1 MTFEQWMKK
10 VNQNISEV
18 VGLSSDDLADQPY
31 MDWFTDGMTP
41 MEAAMEALE
50 AEGFERESEE

>member
-18 VGLSSDDLADQPY
+18 AGLSSDDLADQTY
-31 MDWFTDGMTP
+31 MDWFEDGMTP

-50 AEGFERESEE
+50 AEGF